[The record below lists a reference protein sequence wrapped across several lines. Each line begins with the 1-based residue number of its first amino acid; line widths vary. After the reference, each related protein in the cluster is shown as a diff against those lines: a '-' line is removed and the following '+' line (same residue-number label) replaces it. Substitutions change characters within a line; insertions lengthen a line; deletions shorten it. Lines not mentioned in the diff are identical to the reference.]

1 MPAVSREACRPPLAG
16 GFTLTEL
23 AVVLVIVALLVG
35 SLLVPLTAQIDIR
48 NRADTRAAMA
58 EIREALLGFVAANGR
73 LPCPAAATLV
83 SGAGNAGSE
92 LAPLVNGRCTDLNG
106 AATEVGVLPWVTLG
120 VKETDAWGRRYS
132 YRVTQQFA
140 SSVAPA
146 TPPAFGWPA
155 PCTAANPL
163 NTAFVLCSTGTLNV
177 RAVAGAPVGGVIAA
191 QLPVVIVSHG
201 KNGNGAFTPQGAQL
215 PAGADADEQDNQL
228 TNGGMNMANV
238 DFVSRTPTATF
249 DDEVVWIS
257 RLLIFNRLITIG
269 KLP

>member
-1 MPAVSREACRPPLAG
+1 MPAVSREPCRPPLAG

-23 AVVLVIVALLVG
+23 AVVLAVIALLVG
-35 SLLVPLTAQIDIR
+35 SLLVPLSAQIDIR

-58 EIREALLGFVAANGR
+58 EIREALLGFVAASGR
-73 LPCPAAATLV
+73 LPCPATATLV
-83 SGAGNAGSE
+83 SGAGNAGRE
-92 LAPLVNGRCTDLNG
+92 LDLVNGRCTDVNG

-140 SSVAPA
+140 SSVSPA
-146 TPPAFGWPA
+146 TPPAFGWLA
-155 PCTAANPL
+155 PCTAAVPL
-163 NTAFVLCSTGTLNV
+163 NTAFVLCSKGTLKV
-177 RAVAGAPVGGVIAA
+177 RAVAGANSVIADE
-191 QLPVVIVSHG
+191 LPVVIVSHG

-228 TNGGMNMANV
+228 TNSGMNMANV